1 MEGASSWLQQYY
13 NAMSCGMERLY
24 TSGAHSDTTIMVGDR
39 TFHCHRVILC
49 AISPYFD
56 AMFSSGMKESVSGVV
71 KIEGTDAA
79 VFEAILNYIYKGAD
93 TVNEANA
100 EAILKAAC
108 LLQMECLQKRCEE
121 FICKTLSINNCFD
134 RWRLALWH
142 CSTHLKQQSWRFIMV
157 NFVKITQQD
166 YWPSLEKDELIS
178 VIKEDDLACPSE
190 EFVVEAVLR
199 WVQHDQASRGSLL
212 ADIFPYLRLPITK
225 PQFLVDIVRKYP
237 CVKEHTEVHMYI
249 DHAKNYQLLPAH
261 RHDSSSPV
269 TSYRTTSPYEDIL
282 VVISGGESPRPPYVR
297 SKNVLAFGFNSRK
310 WFRLAPLPYDPGIE
324 FATCVHNNDIFV
336 TGGGLHKSCF
346 LRFRAKKDKW
356 SQCRAKLKNGRRRH
370 AMAACGNKIY
380 AIGGYNSE
388 LEPGSKVQSS
398 IEEFE
403 LGCSEWVEVGNLL
416 TPVSSISASATK
428 DKILVFGG
436 ETNDRNDT
444 ASVQCFDTQTHA
456 TSIITQLPL
465 ACKLTRATVC
475 NNCTYIILYNGKI
488 VQFDH
493 RTSLVKVMG
502 HIQNFDCV
510 HYGLVHRRG
519 CLLLMGGQRIIPGPQ
534 PVRALVDSMLLY
546 DVRNQRV
553 IMLNDR
559 IPSPRLVDS
568 CAKITIEKK
577 FLVTEYTDPLP
588 SSTSTT

>member
-1 MEGASSWLQQYY
+1 
-13 NAMSCGMERLY
+13 MSRGMEKLY
-24 TSGAHSDTTIMVGDR
+24 LTGAHSDTTIIVKER
-39 TFHCHRVILC
+39 TFQCHRVILC

-56 AMFSSGMKESVSGVV
+56 AMFSSGMRESVSGVV
-71 KIEGTDAA
+71 KIEGTESSI
-79 VFEAILNYIYKGAD
+79 FEAILDYIYKGSDAVTD
-93 TVNEANA
+93 ENA

-121 FICKTLSINNCFD
+121 FICKTLTIANCFE

-142 CSTHLKQQSWRFIMV
+142 CSTHLKQQAWKFITA
-157 NFVKITQQD
+157 NFVKISQQD
-166 YWPSLEKDELIS
+166 YFMALEKEELIS
-178 VIKEDDLACPSE
+178 IIKEDDLNCPNE
-190 EFVVEAVLR
+190 EFVIETVLK
-199 WVQHDQASRGSLL
+199 WVQHDLDIRGHLL
-212 ADIFPYLRLPITK
+212 GDIFPYLRLPLTK
-225 PQFLVDIVRKYP
+225 PQFLIDILRKYP
-237 CVKEHTEVHMYI
+237 FVKEHTECHMYI
-249 DHAKNYQLLPAH
+249 DHAKNFQLLPAH

-269 TSYRTTSPYEDIL
+269 TSYRTTSPYEDVL
-282 VVISGGESPRPPYVR
+282 VVISGGESSRPPYVR

-310 WFRLAPLPYDPGIE
+310 WYRLAPLPYDPGIE

-346 LRFRAKKDKW
+346 LRFCSKKDKW
-356 SQCRAKLKNGRRRH
+356 SQCRAKLKSGRRRH

-380 AIGGYNSE
+380 VIGGYNSE
-388 LEPGSKVQSS
+388 LEQGSKVQSS

-403 LGCSEWVEVGNLL
+403 LGCSEWVEVGNLII
-416 TPVSSISASATK
+416 PVSSISATATK

-436 ETNDRNDT
+436 ETNDRTDT
-444 ASVQCFDTQTHA
+444 GAIQCFDTQTHQ
-456 TSIITQLPL
+456 TTIIAQLPI

-493 RTSLVKVMG
+493 RTDNVKVMG

-519 CLLLMGGQRIIPGPQ
+519 CLLLLGGQRIIPGPS
-534 PVRALVDSMLLY
+534 PVRALVDTMLLY

-577 FLVTEYTDPLP
+577 FLVTEYTDPP
-588 SSTSTT
+588 PTTS

>member
-1 MEGASSWLQQYY
+1 MEGATSWRQQYY

-24 TSGAHSDTTIMVGDR
+24 TSGAHSDTTIIVGEK
-39 TFHCHRVILC
+39 TFKCHRVILC

-56 AMFSSGMKESVSGVV
+56 AMFSSGMKESLSGVV
-71 KIEGTDAA
+71 RIEGTESC
-79 VFEAILNYIYKGAD
+79 VFEAILEYIYKGTD
-93 TVNEANA
+93 TVTEEKA

-121 FICKTLSINNCFD
+121 FICKTLSFTNCLD
-134 RWRLALWH
+134 RWRLAVWH
-142 CSTHLKQQSWRFIMV
+142 CSQHLKQRAWKFITE
-157 NFVKITQQD
+157 NFVKISQQD
-166 YWPSLEKDELIS
+166 FFMSVDKDELIS
-178 VIKEDDLACPSE
+178 IIKDDDLQCPSE
-190 EFVVEAVLR
+190 EFVVETALK
-199 WVQHDQASRGSLL
+199 WVQHDLEARGKFV
-212 ADIFPYLRLPITK
+212 ADIFPYLRLPLTK
-225 PQFLVDIVRKYP
+225 PQFLIDILRKYNF
-237 CVKEHTEVHMYI
+237 VKEHTECHMYI

-269 TSYRTTSPYEDIL
+269 TSHRTTSPYEDIL

-297 SKNVLAFGFNSRK
+297 SKDVLAFGFNSRK
-310 WFRLAPLPYDPGIE
+310 WYHLAQLPYDPGIE

-336 TGGGLHKSCF
+336 TGGGLYKTCF
-346 LRFRAKKDKW
+346 LRYRSKKDKW
-356 SQCRAKLKNGRRRH
+356 SQCRSKLKNGRRRH
-370 AMAACGNKIY
+370 AMAACGNKIFVL
-380 AIGGYNSE
+380 GGYNSE
-388 LEPGSKVQSS
+388 LEQGSKVQSS

-403 LGCSEWVEVGNLL
+403 LGSNEWVEVGNLI
-416 TPVSSISASATK
+416 TPVSSISATATK

-436 ETNDRNDT
+436 ETNNRTDT
-444 ASVQCFDTQTHA
+444 ASIQCFDTQTH
-456 TSIITQLPL
+456 TITIIAELPL

-475 NNCTYIILYNGKI
+475 NHCTYIILYNGKI

-493 RTSLVKVMG
+493 RTETVKVMG

-519 CLLLMGGQRIIPGPQ
+519 CLLLLGGQRIIPGPS
-534 PVRALVDSMLLY
+534 PVRTLVDSMLLY

-568 CAKITIEKK
+568 CAKITIERKY
-577 FLVTEYTDPLP
+577 LVTEFTDPQVP
-588 SSTSTT
+588 SK